1 MDLTPRNRETFV
13 ANLDRLWRWIGSR
26 ERARSLVSWFK
37 ALRQIRDGE
46 P

>member
-1 MDLTPRNRETFV
+1 MDPTPRNQETFA
-13 ANLDRLWRWIGSR
+13 ANRDRLWRWIGSG